1 MLKGTEVEKAWKSIY
16 YGNEDTYVVAYMSL
30 DSYKRYVIGYK
41 SIGRP
46 GETGGMFVCAQTT
59 AEEMENAI
67 TSGTIGRQT
76 KKYKTELATQLGLPT
91 DTFKSGVVK
100 VKIPRVES
108 NQPRMVKG
116 IEDGCNEQWIPGGK
130 TLGGMPEAMVNQIT
144 ELDNREIYNWITE
157 HAEGK
162 KLS

>member
-1 MLKGTEVEKAWKSIY
+1 MKQ
-16 YGNEDTYVVAYMSL
+16 
-30 DSYKRYVIGYK
+30 
-41 SIGRP
+41 
-46 GETGGMFVCAQTT
+46 GGMFVCAQTT

-67 TSGTIGRQT
+67 TS
-76 KKYKTELATQLGLPT
+76 
-91 DTFKSGVVK
+91 KSGVVK

-108 NQPRMVKG
+108 NPPRMVKG

-144 ELDNREIYNWITE
+144 EMDNREIYNWIIE

-162 KLS
+162 KMR

>member
-1 MLKGTEVEKAWKSIY
+1 
-16 YGNEDTYVVAYMSL
+16 
-30 DSYKRYVIGYK
+30 
-41 SIGRP
+41 
-46 GETGGMFVCAQTT
+46 
-59 AEEMENAI
+59 MENAI

-76 KKYKTELATQLGLPT
+76 RKYKTELATQLGLPT
-91 DTFKSGVVK
+91 DIFKSGVVK

-108 NQPRMVKG
+108 NPPRMVKG